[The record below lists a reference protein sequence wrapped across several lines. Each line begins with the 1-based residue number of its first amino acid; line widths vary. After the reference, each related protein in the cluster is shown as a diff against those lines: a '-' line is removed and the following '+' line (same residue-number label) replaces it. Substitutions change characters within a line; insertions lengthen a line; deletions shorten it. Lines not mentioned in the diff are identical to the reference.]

1 MSAHTRFGLG
11 VLGLNM
17 PDTGTSKLENEDAA
31 KLFLNLEKLSTNIA
45 NKHFSTPLP
54 LVAG

>member
-1 MSAHTRFGLG
+1 
-11 VLGLNM
+11 M